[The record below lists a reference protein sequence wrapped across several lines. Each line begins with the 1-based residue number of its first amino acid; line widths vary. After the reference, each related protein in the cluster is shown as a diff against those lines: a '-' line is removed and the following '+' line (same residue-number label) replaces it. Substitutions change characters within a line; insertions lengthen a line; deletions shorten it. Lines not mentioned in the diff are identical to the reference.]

1 MAENGALYTMAQAA
15 RLKGVS
21 YHTVSRA
28 VRRGKLPAR
37 RLGRQALIAEA
48 DLTEWA
54 PMVQRAPLKYRR
66 RTPDPGAALAPVGA
80 AWLDRAEL
88 ERRVEALAAALVA
101 KAPGLPLAELRMLA
115 ERLAA
120 LAAEPSR

>member
-1 MAENGALYTMAQAA
+1 MTENGALYTMAQAA

-66 RTPDPGAALAPVGA
+66 RTPDPEAVLAPVGT

-88 ERRVEALAAALVA
+88 ERRVEALAAALAA
-101 KAPGLPLAELRMLA
+101 KAPGLPLAELRSLA
-115 ERLAA
+115 DRLTA
-120 LAAEPSR
+120 LTAEPSR